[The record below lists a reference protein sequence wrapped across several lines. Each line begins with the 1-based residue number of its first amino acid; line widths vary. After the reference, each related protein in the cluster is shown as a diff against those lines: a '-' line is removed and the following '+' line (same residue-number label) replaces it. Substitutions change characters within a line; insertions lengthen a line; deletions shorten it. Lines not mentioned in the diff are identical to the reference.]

1 MVKTQSSNFD
11 AEWRNGNDSEMRCE
25 SRLVLPPWRGRE
37 SASATL

>member
-11 AEWRNGNDSEMRCE
+11 AEWRNGNDCEMRCE
-25 SRLVLPPWRGRE
+25 SLAGTQPWHGRV